1 MSGLPDSKYEPK
13 PSYMKYVKWIF
24 VVWVVCSLVS
34 FIDKGKV
41 GYGRSVGDKAPDFS
55 VVSGDGEQLQ
65 LRALRGG
72 YVLLSFWASYDAASR
87 VQNLQLCRATAKLP
101 GRVKMVSVSFDEYK
115 SVFDATVR
123 EDKIGKDASFVEVS
137 GESSSLFK
145 KYRLDRGF
153 DNYLLD
159 EEGVIIAKNVTAEKL
174 ADLLM

>member
-1 MSGLPDSKYEPK
+1 
-13 PSYMKYVKWIF
+13 MKYVKWIF
-24 VVWVVCSLVS
+24 VVLVVCSLVS
-34 FIDKGKV
+34 FVDKGRV
-41 GYGRSVGDKAPDFS
+41 GNGWSVGDKAPDFS

-65 LRALRGG
+65 LRSLRGG

-87 VQNLQLCRATAKLP
+87 VQNLLLCRAMAKLP

-123 EDKIGKDASFVEVS
+123 EDKIGKYAGFVEVN

-153 DNYLLD
+153 NSYLLD
-159 EEGVIIAKNVTAEKL
+159 EEGVIVAKNLTAEKL